1 MKISFLVIII
11 LVFTN
16 FRSFQETQKF
26 SDSKNVIKNNQ
37 YKLNVV
43 QKSQNDDALVNFT
56 LFKKANKKWIKLQNY
71 RFKKQ
76 NFFLSVDTSEDLNND
91 GYKDVKISFA
101 QAARGANEVN
111 RLFVFD
117 PKTQKLIDME
127 NSADYPNLHYNEKR
141 DCVTSD
147 MFYGGSATY
156 FLKIRKN
163 KLEPFGKVEF
173 YNDSISSYKIVKCKE
188 ILLKKQAYDSDN
200 GATFFSNFDPVE
212 E

>member
-1 MKISFLVIII
+1 MKTSVLFIFI
-11 LVFTN
+11 LVCS
-16 FRSFQETQKF
+16 SFYYYQETQKF
-26 SDSKNVIKNNQ
+26 SDSKTVIKNNQ
-37 YKLNVV
+37 YKLDVV
-43 QKSQNDDALVNFT
+43 QKNLNEEALVSFS
-56 LFKKANKKWIKLQNY
+56 LFKKINKKWIKLQDY

-101 QAARGANEVN
+101 QAARGANEIN

-117 PKTQKLIDME
+117 PKSQKLIDME
-127 NSADYPNLHYNEKR
+127 NSADYPNLHYNEKK

-147 MFYGGSATY
+147 IFYGGSATY
-156 FLKIRKN
+156 FLKIKKN

-173 YNDSISSYKIVKCKE
+173 YNDSISSYKIVQGKE
-188 ILLKKQAYDSDN
+188 ILLKKQAYDSDQ

>member
-1 MKISFLVIII
+1 MKTSLLFIFI
-11 LVFTN
+11 LVCSSFYY
-16 FRSFQETQKF
+16 FQETQKF
-26 SDSKNVIKNNQ
+26 SDSKTVIKNNQ
-37 YKLNVV
+37 YKLDVV
-43 QKSQNDDALVNFT
+43 QKNLNEDALVSFS
-56 LFKKANKKWIKLQNY
+56 LFKKVNKKWIKLQDY

-117 PKTQKLIDME
+117 PKSQKLIDME

-147 MFYGGSATY
+147 IFYGGSATY
-156 FLKIRKN
+156 FLKIKKN

-173 YNDSISSYKIVKCKE
+173 YNDSISSYKIVKGKE
-188 ILLKKQAYDSDN
+188 ILLKKQAYDSDA
-200 GATFFSNFDPVE
+200 GATFFSNFDPIE